1 MATFKL
7 RLQVIFFTFSV
18 ILAVLLMMIPS
29 HFFGPLSFRVRALFV
44 AHTQT
49 GNPLVDSVAEHQ
61 PMSSQGFRMYL
72 HTCYLGWALG
82 FILLLNTF

>member
-44 AHTQT
+44 AHTRT
-49 GNPLVDSVAEHQ
+49 GNPLVDSVAEHR
-61 PMSSQGFRMYL
+61 PANAGAYLRYL
-72 HTCYLGWALG
+72 HIVYGG
-82 FILLLNTF
+82 